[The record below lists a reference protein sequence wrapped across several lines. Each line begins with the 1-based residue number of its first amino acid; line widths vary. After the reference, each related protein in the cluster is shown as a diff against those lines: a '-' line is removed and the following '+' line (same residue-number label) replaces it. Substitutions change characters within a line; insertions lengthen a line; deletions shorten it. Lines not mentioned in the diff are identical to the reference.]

1 MSRKWKR
8 QNINT
13 RKMYFGKIRC
23 TVIINE
29 LFLFVDPYMFSNKN
43 IAWKLTNVIKS
54 RQLYSLKVKIIF
66 KGYLSCNITSQNVL
80 LESQVKNIFVS
91 KKSYVLF
98 SRYSSFCIF
107 NHLTIYQIS
116 EVKMSISIWDMVHFE
131 IYFLNHNTLTH

>member
-13 RKMYFGKIRC
+13 RKMYFGKIRY

-66 KGYLSCNITSQNVL
+66 KGYLSYSITSQNVL

-91 KKSYVLF
+91 
-98 SRYSSFCIF
+98 
-107 NHLTIYQIS
+107 
-116 EVKMSISIWDMVHFE
+116 
-131 IYFLNHNTLTH
+131 